1 MTKILAFLSSW
12 LSKSGDH
19 TFWSWVITIT
29 YIAVVVLS
37 IYSLK
42 KIKSDK
48 TLRLLWI
55 CITIFLTIMG
65 INKQLDIQILLIMV
79 GRFMARHLNL
89 SGYSYYIRII
99 VVIGLFAV
107 MALLTAIILFKTRTV
122 LQQSFAAISGVAI
135 LMIFVLIRALSFYI
149 YKIHGLELLGLILIL
164 VDRIIFLRN
173 LKAEP

>member
-1 MTKILAFLSSW
+1 
-12 LSKSGDH
+12 
-19 TFWSWVITIT
+19 
-29 YIAVVVLS
+29 
-37 IYSLK
+37 
-42 KIKSDK
+42 
-48 TLRLLWI
+48 
-55 CITIFLTIMG
+55 
-65 INKQLDIQILLIMV
+65 
-79 GRFMARHLNL
+79 MARHLNL